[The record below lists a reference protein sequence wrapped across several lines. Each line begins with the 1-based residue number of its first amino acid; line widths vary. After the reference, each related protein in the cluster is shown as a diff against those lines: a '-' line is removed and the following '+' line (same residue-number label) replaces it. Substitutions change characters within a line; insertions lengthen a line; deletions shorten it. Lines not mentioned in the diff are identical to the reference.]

1 MQLHV
6 SLFRSLPESKY
17 NLCAVLWV
25 NISCLLFL
33 TLSHSLTPTLKQLRS
48 SRVLLWTSQQ
58 YQNVL
63 CCDRWSLDNGHLS
76 SVDLCFF
83 VLFCFAPF
91 LTSPLS
97 FLCRLKTLSQASNM
111 RLKVSPSEL
120 SKASWPRSPVL
131 WQVSLCI
138 FWSADRNISSVI
150 CFFDFL
156 FHIIF
161 DVKWLTSLARIRKWR
176 VSFWEIH
183 GWETCLCCDGWSW
196 NDIIL
201 SLIFP
206 LTFRGIQQSLF
217 QYCRHFPLAYVLAV
231 ITHNGSYSE
240 PWPGDRKS
248 VV

>member
-1 MQLHV
+1 MIWYRLFCCAGGPCMALNRLSATALMCVCGENNKHMQLHV

-48 SRVLLWTSQQ
+48 SRVLWWTSQQ

-76 SVDLCFF
+76 SVDLCFFF

-131 WQVSLCI
+131 WQVSLYI

-150 CFFDFL
+150 CFFDF
-156 FHIIF
+156 FFSHYI
-161 DVKWLTSLARIRKWR
+161 WR
-176 VSFWEIH
+176 
-183 GWETCLCCDGWSW
+183 
-196 NDIIL
+196 
-201 SLIFP
+201 
-206 LTFRGIQQSLF
+206 
-217 QYCRHFPLAYVLAV
+217 
-231 ITHNGSYSE
+231 
-240 PWPGDRKS
+240 
-248 VV
+248 